1 MKVKTDVKGSKIN
14 LVEYYGRRNS
24 ALPSLLNRLFYLFFD
39 ESEKVLTGH
48 KIGL

>member
-14 LVEYYGRRNS
+14 LVEFGRRNS
-24 ALPSLLNRLFYLFFD
+24 ALPSLLNRLFNLIFD